1 MTAKQ
6 LSDYLKSVPDDSTI
20 LFENTDAVPNGL
32 YEVKSFIPYED
43 GTVLLCTDYKVNY
56 GLGISEQRKDQTDKR
71 ISSEAVD
78 DLSV

>member
-1 MTAKQ
+1 MKAKQ

-43 GTVLLCTDYKVNY
+43 GTVLLCTDYKVNH
-56 GLGISEQRKDQTDKR
+56 GVDRKEKSQAEK
-71 ISSEAVD
+71 IGS
-78 DLSV
+78 

>member
-43 GTVLLCTDYKVNY
+43 GTVLLCTDYKVNH
-56 GLGISEQRKDQTDKR
+56 GLGEAEQNQDQTDQRVSAK
-71 ISSEAVD
+71 AMVN
-78 DLSV
+78 LSV